1 MCGIA
6 GIVSMNPNNVST
18 DRLKQMTDAIAY
30 RGPDGEGF
38 WLNENKTVG
47 FGHRRLAIIDLSA
60 TGKQPMQFP
69 YPTGEARP
77 DLVERGPRERAR
89 YSITYN
95 GEIYNYIELK
105 EELKQKG
112 YTFFTHSDTEV
123 ILAAYDLWK
132 EECLQQFDG
141 MFAFAIWDEQEQIL
155 FTARDRFGEKPF
167 YYFFDGEQF
176 LFASEMKALW
186 TAGVEKKINHSML
199 LNYIG
204 LGWVK
209 NPADLSQ
216 TFYENINSL
225 PQSHYLKLD
234 MRTGKNEI
242 AQYWDL
248 DKESQTTLTEA
259 EAIEQ
264 FQQLFNTSVQRRL
277 RSDVEVGTSLSGGL
291 DSSTIAAIIKT
302 QNPNSKTQI
311 PNSQFKVFTASFPG
325 FEKDETAYA
334 KQVAEQFQLQQHF
347 VTPTAETLLNDI
359 EKLIHHQEEPFQ
371 SSSIYAQYK
380 VYELAKQQGV
390 KVILDGQ
397 GADETLAG
405 YHKYIHWFLQEKGR
419 ESSFVSRELK
429 AFIQN
434 NISVDWSWKNKLAA
448 KFPEMA
454 AVQLE
459 NKANKEILN
468 NKFITNNYR
477 KTHYNKKSIFKPT
490 VGKLN
495 DLLYYNTMRLG
506 LEELLRYADRNSM
519 AHGVEVRLP
528 FLSHELVQFIFSL
541 PSHYKLQNGFTKYI
555 LRESMKHLLPSSIVY
570 RTDKIGYEPP
580 QQQWMQSTGF
590 AELLQSSRQKLV
602 KENILKKEILQ
613 QPVNAQSAHAVKNDD
628 WRYFCAAHLL

>member
-6 GIVSMNPNNVST
+6 GIISMNPHHVST
-18 DRLKQMTDAIAY
+18 ERLKQMTDAIAH
-30 RGPDGEGF
+30 RGPDGAGF
-38 WLNENKTVG
+38 WLNETKTVG
-47 FGHRRLAIIDLSA
+47 FGHRRLAIIDLSEA
-60 TGKQPMQFP
+60 GKQPMHFP
-69 YPTGEARP
+69 RT
-77 DLVERGPRERAR
+77 DNTTERGPRERAR

-95 GEIYNYIELK
+95 GEIYNYLELK

-123 ILAAYDLWK
+123 ILAAYDQWK

-141 MFAFAIWDEQEQIL
+141 MFAFAIWDEQEQTL

-176 LFASEMKALW
+176 VFASEMKALW
-186 TAGVEKKINHSML
+186 AAGVEKKIKHSML

-242 AQYWDL
+242 GQYWDL
-248 DKESQTTLTEA
+248 DKESQTTLSEA

-264 FQQLFNTSVQRRL
+264 FQQLFNTSIKRRL
-277 RSDVEVGTSLSGGL
+277 RSDVEVCTSLSGGL
-291 DSSTIAAIIKT
+291 DSSSIAATI
-302 QNPNSKTQI
+302 
-311 PNSQFKVFTASFPG
+311 SQLQTTNHKLQTFTASFPG

-334 KQVAEQFQLQQHF
+334 KQVADQFQLQHHL
-347 VTPTAETLLNDI
+347 VTPTAETLFNDI
-359 EKLIHHQEEPFQ
+359 EQLMHQQEEPFQ

-380 VYELAKQQGV
+380 VYELAKQQGI

-405 YHKYIHWFLQEKGR
+405 YHKYIHWFLQEKSR
-419 ESSFVSRELK
+419 ESGTVSRELE
-429 AFIQN
+429 AFAQH
-434 NISVDWSWKNKLAA
+434 NISIDWSWKNKLAA
-448 KFPEMA
+448 RFPDIA

-459 NKANKEILN
+459 NKANKELLN
-468 NKFITNNYR
+468 NKFIANNYR
-477 KTHYNKKSIFKPT
+477 KTNFNKKSIFKPT
-490 VGKLN
+490 VAKLN

-528 FLSHELVQFIFSL
+528 FLSHDLVQFIFSL
-541 PSHYKLQNGFTKYI
+541 PSHYKIQNGFTKYI
-555 LRESMKHLLPSSIVY
+555 LRESMKQALPSSIVY

-580 QQQWMQSTGF
+580 QQQWMQSAGF
-590 AELLQSSRQKLV
+590 VELLQSSREKLV
-602 KENILKKEILQ
+602 KENILKKEILK

>member
-6 GIVSMNPNNVST
+6 GIISIKPHLVST
-18 DRLKQMTDAIAY
+18 ERLKQMTDAIAH
-30 RGPDGEGF
+30 RGPDGEGL

-47 FGHRRLAIIDLSA
+47 LAHRRLAIIDLSVN
-60 TGKQPMQFP
+60 GKQPMHFP
-69 YPTGEARP
+69 FPSGEARP
-77 DLVERGPRERAR
+77 DMIERGPRERAR

-105 EELKQKG
+105 EELKLKG
-112 YTFFTHSDTEV
+112 YSFFSQSDTEV
-123 ILAAYDLWK
+123 ILAAYDYWK

-141 MFAFAIWDEQEQIL
+141 MFAFAIWDEQEQTL

-176 LFASEMKALW
+176 VFASEMKALW
-186 TAGVEKKINHSML
+186 AAGVERSIDHSML

-216 TFYENINSL
+216 TFYKNISSL
-225 PQSHYLKLD
+225 PQAHYLKLD
-234 MRTGKNEI
+234 MHIGKNEI
-242 AQYWDL
+242 VQYWDL
-248 DKESQTTLTEA
+248 DKETQSTLTESD
-259 EAIEQ
+259 AIEQ
-264 FQQLFNTSVQRRL
+264 FQQLFNTSVTRRL
-277 RSDVEVGTSLSGGL
+277 RSDVETGTSLSGGL
-291 DSSTIAAIIKT
+291 DSSSITAIIK
-302 QNPNSKTQI
+302 SQI
-311 PNSQFKVFTASFPG
+311 PNSKFQVFTASFPG

-334 KQVAEQFQLQQHF
+334 KQIADQFHLQQHL
-347 VTPTAETLLNDI
+347 VTPTAETLLNDLQ
-359 EKLIHHQEEPFQ
+359 KLIHQQEEPFQ

-380 VYELAKQQGV
+380 VYELAKQQGI

-405 YHKYIHWFLQEKGR
+405 YHKYIHWFLQEKVKGGGY
-419 ESSFVSRELK
+419 K
-429 AFIQN
+429 AEAEAFAQN
-434 NISVDWSWKNKLAA
+434 NIAVDWSWKNKLAA
-448 KFPEMA
+448 RFPDIA

-459 NKANKEILN
+459 NKANKELLN
-468 NKFITNNYR
+468 NKFIANDYR
-477 KTHYNKKSIFKPT
+477 KTNFNKKSIFKPT
-490 VGKLN
+490 VSKLN

-528 FLSHELVQFIFSL
+528 FLSHELVQFVFSL
-541 PSHYKLQNGFTKYI
+541 PSYYKIRNGYTKYI
-555 LRESMKHLLPSSIVY
+555 LRESMKELLPSSIVY

-580 QQQWMQSTGF
+580 QQQWMQSAGF
-590 AELLQSSRQKLV
+590 QELLQSSRQKLV
-602 KENILKKEILQ
+602 TENILKKEILK
-613 QPVNAQSAHAVKNDD
+613 QPLNPQSAHAVKNDD

>member
-6 GIVSMNPNNVST
+6 GIISMNANNVST
-18 DRLKQMTDAIAY
+18 ERLKQMTDAIAH
-30 RGPDGEGF
+30 RGPDAEGF

-47 FGHRRLAIIDLSA
+47 LGHRRLAIIDLSE
-60 TGKQPMQFP
+60 TGKQPMHFP
-69 YPTGEARP
+69 FPSGEARP
-77 DLVERGPRERAR
+77 DNPAGRGPRERAR

-112 YTFFTHSDTEV
+112 YSFFSHSDTEV
-123 ILAAYDLWK
+123 ILAAYDFWN

-141 MFAFAIWDEQEQIL
+141 MFAFAIWDEQEQTL

-176 LFASEMKALW
+176 VFASEMKALW
-186 TAGVEKKINHSML
+186 AAGVEKKINHSML

-209 NPADLSQ
+209 SPADLSQ
-216 TFYENINSL
+216 TFYENISSL

-234 MRTGKNEI
+234 MRNGRNEI
-242 AQYWDL
+242 GQYWDL
-248 DKESQTTLTEA
+248 DKESQSTLSEA

-277 RSDVEVGTSLSGGL
+277 RSDVEVGTSLSGGV
-291 DSSTIAAIIKT
+291 DSSSIVATIK
-302 QNPNSKTQI
+302 SQI
-311 PNSQFKVFTASFPG
+311 PDSKFQVFTASFPG

-334 KQVAEQFQLQQHF
+334 KQVADQFQLQHHL

-359 EKLIHHQEEPFQ
+359 EHLMHQQEEPFQ
-371 SSSIYAQYK
+371 SGSIYAQYK
-380 VYELAKQQGV
+380 VYELAKQQGI

-405 YHKYIHWFLQEKGR
+405 YHKYIHWFLQEKNR
-419 ESSFVSRELK
+419 ESGIVSRELE
-429 AFIQN
+429 AFTQH
-434 NISVDWSWKNKLAA
+434 NISIDWSWKNKLAA
-448 KFPEMA
+448 RFPDIA

-459 NKANKEILN
+459 NKANKELLN
-468 NKFITNNYR
+468 NKFIANNYR
-477 KTHYNKKSIFKPT
+477 KTNFNKKSIFKPT
-490 VGKLN
+490 VSKLN

-528 FLSHELVQFIFSL
+528 FLSHELVQYIFSL
-541 PSHYKLQNGFTKYI
+541 PSHYKIKNGFTKYV
-555 LRESMKHLLPSSIVY
+555 LRESMKQVLPSSIVY

-580 QQQWMQSTGF
+580 QQQWMQSAGF
-590 AELLQSSRQKLV
+590 KELLQNSRQKLV
-602 KENILKKEILQ
+602 KENILKKEILT

-628 WRYFCAAHLL
+628 WRYFCAAYLL

>member
-6 GIVSMNPNNVST
+6 GIISRNPNHVST
-18 DRLKQMTDAIAY
+18 ERLKQMINVLAH

-38 WLNENKTVG
+38 WLNENNTVG
-47 FGHRRLAIIDLSA
+47 FGHRRLAILDLSEA
-60 TGKQPMQFP
+60 GKQPMHLFNH
-69 YPTGEARP
+69 
-77 DLVERGPRERAR
+77 

-95 GEIYNYIELK
+95 GEIYNYLELK
-105 EELKQKG
+105 EELQQKG
-112 YTFFTHSDTEV
+112 YTFRTQTDTEV
-123 ILAAYDLWK
+123 ILAAYDHWK

-141 MFAFAIWDEQEQIL
+141 MFAFAIWNEQEQTL
-155 FTARDRFGEKPF
+155 FAARDRFGEKPF

-176 LFASEMKALW
+176 LFASEMKAIW
-186 TAGVEKKINHSML
+186 AAGVEKTIDHSML

-209 NPADLSQ
+209 NPSNLSQ
-216 TFYENINSL
+216 TFYQNISSL
-225 PQSHYLKLD
+225 PQSHYIKLNL
-234 MRTGKNEI
+234 RNGSNEI
-242 AQYWDL
+242 VQYWDL
-248 DKESQTTLTEA
+248 DKETKATLTEA

-264 FQQLFNTSVQRRL
+264 FRQLFNTSVQRRL

-291 DSSTIAAIIKT
+291 DSSSIAAMIEAQIPKPKF
-302 QNPNSKTQI
+302 QNPNSKIQ
-311 PNSQFKVFTASFPG
+311 VFTASFPG

-334 KQVAEQFQLQQHF
+334 KQVAEQFQLQHHL
-347 VTPTAETLLNDI
+347 VTPTAATLLNDI
-359 EKLIHHQEEPFQ
+359 ERLIYHQEEPFQ

-380 VYELAKQQGV
+380 VYELAKQHGM

-405 YHKYIHWFLQEKGR
+405 YHKYIHWFLQEKMR
-419 ESSFVSRELK
+419 ESSVVSRELE
-429 AFIQN
+429 AFAAN
-434 NISVDWSWKNKLAA
+434 NISIDWSWKNKLAA
-448 KFPEMA
+448 RFPEMA

-459 NKANKEILN
+459 NKANKELLN
-468 NKFITNNYR
+468 NKFITNKYR
-477 KTHYNKKSIFKPT
+477 KSHFNKKSIFKPT
-490 VGKLN
+490 VSKLN
-495 DLLYYNTMRLG
+495 DLLYYNTMRNG

-541 PSHYKLQNGFTKYI
+541 PSHYKIQNGFTKYI
-555 LRESMKHLLPSSIVY
+555 LRESMKQLLPASIVY

-580 QQQWMQSTGF
+580 QQQWMQSEGF
-590 AELLQSSRQKLV
+590 KELLQNSRQKLV

-613 QPVNAQSAHAVKNDD
+613 QPVHAQSAHAVKNDD

>member
-6 GIVSMNPNNVST
+6 GIISTNPNNVSSA
-18 DRLKQMTDAIAY
+18 RLKQMTDVIAH

-38 WLNENKTVG
+38 WLNESKTVG
-47 FGHRRLAIIDLSA
+47 FGHRRLAIIDLSE
-60 TGKQPMQFP
+60 TGVQPMH
-69 YPTGEARP
+69 YPFVTGETRTT
-77 DLVERGPRERAR
+77 DVSVRGPREKPR

-95 GEIYNYIELK
+95 GEIYNYLELK
-105 EELKQKG
+105 EELKLKG
-112 YTFFTHSDTEV
+112 YSFFSNSDTEV
-123 ILAAYDLWK
+123 ILAAYDHWK

-141 MFAFAIWDEQEQIL
+141 MFAFAIWDDQEQTL
-155 FTARDRFGEKPF
+155 FAARDRFGEKPF

-176 LFASEMKALW
+176 VFASEMKSLW
-186 TAGVEKKINHSML
+186 AAGVEKQIDHSML

-216 TFYENINSL
+216 TFYKNIISV

-234 MRTGKNEI
+234 LRNKKNEI
-242 AQYWDL
+242 VQYWDL
-248 DKESQTTLTEA
+248 DKETQLTLTEA

-264 FQQLFNTSVQRRL
+264 FQQLFNTSVTRRL
-277 RSDVEVGTSLSGGL
+277 RSDVETGTSLSGGL
-291 DSSTIAAIIKT
+291 DSSSIVAMIK
-302 QNPNSKTQI
+302 SQI
-311 PNSQFKVFTASFPG
+311 PNSKFQVFTSSFQG

-334 KQVAEQFQLQQHF
+334 KQVADQFQLQQHL
-347 VTPTAETLLNDI
+347 VSPTAESFLNDI
-359 EKLIHHQEEPFQ
+359 QKLIYQQEEPFQ

-405 YHKYIHWFLQEKGR
+405 YHKYIHWFLQEMAKGGR
-419 ESSFVSRELK
+419 QK
-429 AFIQN
+429 AEAEAFAHN
-434 NISVDWSWKNKLAA
+434 NIGVNWSWKNKLAA
-448 KFPEMA
+448 RFPEMA

-468 NKFITNNYR
+468 DKFIANNYR
-477 KTHYNKKSIFKPT
+477 KTNFNKKSIFKPA

-495 DLLYYNTMRLG
+495 DLLYYNTMRNG

-541 PSHYKLQNGFTKYI
+541 PSHYKMQNGFTKYI
-555 LRESMKHLLPSSIVY
+555 LRESIKNVLPSSIVY

-580 QQQWMQSTGF
+580 QQEWMRSTGF
-590 AELLQSSRQKLV
+590 TELLQTSREKLV
-602 KENILKKEILQ
+602 NQNILKKEILK
-613 QPVNAQSAHAVKNDD
+613 QPVNAQAAHAVNNDD

>member
-6 GIVSMNPNNVST
+6 GIISMNPQHVST
-18 DRLKQMTDAIAY
+18 ERLKQMTDAIAH

-38 WLNENKTVG
+38 WFNEKKTVG
-47 FGHRRLAIIDLSA
+47 FGHRRLAIIDLSEA
-60 TGKQPMQFP
+60 GKQPMQFP
-69 YPTGEARP
+69 SAFGEG
-77 DLVERGPRERAR
+77 LGVR

-95 GEIYNYIELK
+95 GELYNYIELK
-105 EELKQKG
+105 GELKQKG
-112 YTFFTHSDTEV
+112 YQFITQTDTEV
-123 ILAAYDLWK
+123 ILAAYDHWK

-141 MFAFAIWDEQEQIL
+141 MFAFAIWDEQEQTL

-176 LFASEMKALW
+176 VFASEMKALW
-186 TAGVEKKINHSML
+186 AAGVEKKIKHSML

-242 AQYWDL
+242 GQYWDL
-248 DKESQTTLTEA
+248 DKESQTTLSEA

-264 FQQLFNTSVQRRL
+264 FQQLFNTSVKRRL

-291 DSSTIAAIIKT
+291 DSSSIAAHIKT
-302 QNPNSKTQI
+302 QNPTTKYQT
-311 PNSQFKVFTASFPG
+311 FTASFPG

-334 KQVAEQFQLQQHF
+334 KQIADQFQLQQHL

-359 EKLIHHQEEPFQ
+359 EQLMHQQEEPFQ

-380 VYELAKQQGV
+380 VYELAKQQGI

-405 YHKYIHWFLQEKGR
+405 YHKYIHWFLQEMVKGGR
-419 ESSFVSRELK
+419 YKVEAE
-429 AFIQN
+429 AFSQH

-448 KFPEMA
+448 RFPDIA

-459 NKANKEILN
+459 NKANKELLN
-468 NKFITNNYR
+468 NKFIANNYR
-477 KTHYNKKSIFKPT
+477 KTNFNKKSIFKPT
-490 VGKLN
+490 VSKLN

-519 AHGVEVRLP
+519 AHGIEVRLP

-541 PSHYKLQNGFTKYI
+541 PSHYKIQNGFTKYI
-555 LRESMKHLLPSSIVY
+555 LRESMKQALPSSIVY

-580 QQQWMQSTGF
+580 QQQWMQTAGF
-590 AELLQSSRQKLV
+590 VELLQNSRQKLV

>member
-6 GIVSMNPNNVST
+6 GIISINPSYVST
-18 DRLKQMTDAIAY
+18 ERLKQMTDAIAH

-47 FGHRRLAIIDLSA
+47 LGHRRLAIIDLSV
-60 TGKQPMQFP
+60 TGKQPMHFP
-69 YPTGEARP
+69 FPTGEARP
-77 DLVERGPRERAR
+77 DTVERGPRERAR
-89 YSITYN
+89 YSITYS

-105 EELKQKG
+105 EELKLKG
-112 YTFFTHSDTEV
+112 YSFFSQSDTEV
-123 ILAAYDLWK
+123 ILAAYDYWK

-141 MFAFAIWDEQEQIL
+141 MFAFAIWDEQEQML

-176 LFASEMKALW
+176 VFASEMKALW
-186 TAGVEKKINHSML
+186 AAGVERSIDHSML

-216 TFYENINSL
+216 TFYKNISSL

-234 MRTGKNEI
+234 MRNGKNEI
-242 AQYWDL
+242 LQYWDL
-248 DKESQTTLTEA
+248 DKETQSTLSEA

-264 FQQLFNTSVQRRL
+264 FQQLFNTSVTRRL
-277 RSDVEVGTSLSGGL
+277 RSDVETGTSLSGGL
-291 DSSTIAAIIKT
+291 DSSSIAAIIKS
-302 QNPNSKTQI
+302 QLPDSK
-311 PNSQFKVFTASFPG
+311 FHVFTASFP
-325 FEKDETAYA
+325 YA
-334 KQVAEQFQLQQHF
+334 KQIVDQFHLQQHL
-347 VTPTAETLLNDI
+347 VMPTAESLGNDI
-359 EKLIHHQEEPFQ
+359 QKLIHQQEEPFQ

-380 VYELAKQQGV
+380 VYELAKQQSI

-405 YHKYIHWFLQEKGR
+405 YHKYIHWYLQEKMKEGGY
-419 ESSFVSRELK
+419 K
-429 AFIQN
+429 AEVDAFKKN
-434 NISVDWSWKNKLAA
+434 NIVVDWSWKNKLAA
-448 KFPEMA
+448 RFPEIA

-459 NKANKEILN
+459 NKVNKELLN
-468 NKFITNNYR
+468 NKFIANNYR
-477 KTHYNKKSIFKPT
+477 KTYFNKKSIFKPG
-490 VGKLN
+490 VSKLN
-495 DLLYYNTMRLG
+495 DLLYYNTMRMG

-541 PSHYKLQNGFTKYI
+541 PSHYKIQNGFTKYI
-555 LRESMKHLLPSSIVY
+555 LRESMKELLPSSIVY

-580 QQQWMQSTGF
+580 QQHWMQSAGF
-590 AELLQSSRQKLV
+590 QELLQSSRQKLV
-602 KENILKKEILQ
+602 TENILKKEILK
-613 QPVNAQSAHAVKNDD
+613 QPMNPQSAHAVKNDD

>member
-6 GIVSMNPNNVST
+6 GIISMNPQHVST
-18 DRLKQMTDAIAY
+18 ERLKQMTDAIAH

-38 WLNENKTVG
+38 WLNEIKTVG
-47 FGHRRLAIIDLSA
+47 FGHRRLAIIDLSEA
-60 TGKQPMQFP
+60 GKQPMHF
-69 YPTGEARP
+69 RS
-77 DLVERGPRERAR
+77 R
-89 YSITYN
+89 YTITYN
-95 GEIYNYIELK
+95 GELYNYIELR

-112 YTFFTHSDTEV
+112 YQFNTQTDTEV
-123 ILAAYDLWK
+123 ILAAYDHWN

-141 MFAFAIWDEQEQIL
+141 MFAFAIWDEQEQTL

-186 TAGVEKKINHSML
+186 VAGVEKKINHSML

-209 NPADLSQ
+209 NPADLSK

-234 MRTGKNEI
+234 MRTGRNEI
-242 AQYWDL
+242 GQYWDL
-248 DKESQTTLTEA
+248 DKESQTTLSEA
-259 EAIEQ
+259 EAIEH
-264 FQQLFNTSVQRRL
+264 FQHLFNTSVQRRL

-291 DSSTIAAIIKT
+291 DSSSIVATIK
-302 QNPNSKTQI
+302 SQI
-311 PNSQFKVFTASFPG
+311 PDSKFQVFTASFPG
-325 FEKDETAYA
+325 FIKDETAYA
-334 KQVAEQFQLQQHF
+334 KQVADQFQLQHHL
-347 VTPTAETLLNDI
+347 VTPTSETLLNDI
-359 EKLIHHQEEPFQ
+359 KRLMHQQEEPLQ
-371 SSSIYAQYK
+371 SGSIYAQYK

-405 YHKYIHWFLQEKGR
+405 YHKYIHWFLQEKNR
-419 ESSFVSRELK
+419 QTSVVSRELK
-429 AFIQN
+429 AFAQN

-448 KFPEMA
+448 RFPDIA

-459 NKANKEILN
+459 NKANKELMN
-468 NKFITNNYR
+468 NKFIANNYR
-477 KTHYNKKSIFKPT
+477 KTNYNKKSIFKPT
-490 VGKLN
+490 VNKLN

-541 PSHYKLQNGFTKYI
+541 PSQYKLQNGFTKYI
-555 LRESMKHLLPSSIVY
+555 LRESMKQLLPSSIVY

-580 QQQWMQSTGF
+580 QQQWMQSVGF
-590 AELLQSSRQKLV
+590 KELLQNSRQKLV
-602 KENILKKEILQ
+602 KENILRKEILN

>member
-6 GIVSMNPNNVST
+6 GIISRNPNHVST
-18 DRLKQMTDAIAY
+18 ERLKQMTNVLAH

-38 WLNENKTVG
+38 WLNENNKVG
-47 FGHRRLAIIDLSA
+47 FGHRRLAILDLSEA
-60 TGKQPMQFP
+60 GKQPMHLFNH
-69 YPTGEARP
+69 
-77 DLVERGPRERAR
+77 

-95 GEIYNYIELK
+95 GEIYNYLELK
-105 EELKQKG
+105 EKLQQKG
-112 YTFFTHSDTEV
+112 YTFRTQTDTEV
-123 ILAAYDLWK
+123 ILAAYDHWK

-141 MFAFAIWDEQEQIL
+141 MFAFAIWNEQEQTL
-155 FTARDRFGEKPF
+155 FAARDRFGEKPF

-176 LFASEMKALW
+176 LFASEMKAIW
-186 TAGVEKKINHSML
+186 AAGVEKTIDHSML

-209 NPADLSQ
+209 NPSNLSQ
-216 TFYENINSL
+216 TFYQNISSL
-225 PQSHYLKLD
+225 PQSHCIKLNL
-234 MRTGKNEI
+234 RNGSNEI
-242 AQYWDL
+242 VQYWDL
-248 DKESQTTLTEA
+248 DKETQATLTEA

-264 FQQLFNTSVQRRL
+264 FKQLFNTSVQRRL

-291 DSSTIAAIIKT
+291 DSSSIAAMIEAQIPKPQF
-302 QNPNSKTQI
+302 QNPNSKIQ
-311 PNSQFKVFTASFPG
+311 VFTASFPG

-334 KQVAEQFQLQQHF
+334 KQVAEQFQLQHHL
-347 VTPTAETLLNDI
+347 VTPTAATLLNDI
-359 EKLIHHQEEPFQ
+359 ERLIYHQEEPFQ

-380 VYELAKQQGV
+380 VYELAKQHGI

-405 YHKYIHWFLQEKGR
+405 YHKYIHWFLQEKMR
-419 ESSFVSRELK
+419 ASSVVSRELG
-429 AFIQN
+429 AFAAN
-434 NISVDWSWKNKLAA
+434 NISIDWSWKNKLAA
-448 KFPEMA
+448 RFPEMA

-459 NKANKEILN
+459 NKANKELLN
-468 NKFITNNYR
+468 NKFITNKYR
-477 KTHYNKKSIFKPT
+477 KSHFNKKSIFKPT
-490 VGKLN
+490 VSKLN
-495 DLLYYNTMRLG
+495 DLLYYNTMRNG

-541 PSHYKLQNGFTKYI
+541 PSHYKIRNGFTKYI
-555 LRESMKHLLPSSIVY
+555 LRESMKQLLPASIVY

-580 QQQWMQSTGF
+580 QQQWMQSEGF
-590 AELLQSSRQKLV
+590 QELLQNSRQKLV

-613 QPVNAQSAHAVKNDD
+613 QPVHAQSAHAVKNDD